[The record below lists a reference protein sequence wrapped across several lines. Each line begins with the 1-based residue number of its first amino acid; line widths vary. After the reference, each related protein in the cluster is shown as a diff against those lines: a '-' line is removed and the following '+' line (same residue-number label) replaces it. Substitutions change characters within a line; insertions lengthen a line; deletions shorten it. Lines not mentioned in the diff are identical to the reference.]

1 MGSSADSCDSETTV
15 TSLGED
21 HVTPTAQDQP
31 YFNESEEES
40 LASLQKGKAKVE
52 IVAEKRKADNQDFPQ
67 CVTAEN
73 AGNNESM
80 KNLCEPGP
88 QITETGEHPPLA
100 ATGELREGSGEE

>member
-40 LASLQKGKAKVE
+40 RAPLQKGRAKVE

-73 AGNNESM
+73 AGNNESTLLSFTSTVLKM
-80 KNLCEPGP
+80 WC
-88 QITETGEHPPLA
+88 
-100 ATGELREGSGEE
+100 S